1 MQTTHSIHSLSK
13 LLMAVKCHAPSAGNE
28 VGAGRGGCKI
38 STVSDDGINWISFN
52 TAAADHSVQLT
63 WGKAKVIKMCL
74 FSCCREDGLG
84 TRALREKLKLQN
96 WLLYYQTYQIILVM
110 NQVKFK
116 SDINHV
122 LEDFRTVDVSAN
134 HCNVQGSH
142 VLSNMPHDIIAA
154 MFLYVASL
162 HLFRLNF
169 FQNT

>member
-154 MFLYVASL
+154 IFFFLQKHRFV
-162 HLFRLNF
+162 
-169 FQNT
+169 